1 MARKHLI
8 EYYIQTQNMYFE
20 QKRYYDMIKADYD
33 KDPESIPDDLLMRCN
48 VLTEQYYNN
57 WQNAAFFITLLNE
70 PNRKDKREGES
81 TKALFKLTPFKAKKA
96 LIDPNADALVD
107 FKDMFL
113 KYENSKKEKGDN
125 KDEQ

>member
-57 WQNAAFFITLLNE
+57 
-70 PNRKDKREGES
+70 
-81 TKALFKLTPFKAKKA
+81 
-96 LIDPNADALVD
+96 
-107 FKDMFL
+107 
-113 KYENSKKEKGDN
+113 
-125 KDEQ
+125 